1 MSFLNRSKASIQE
14 SPSMY
19 NSRVE
24 NDRTFTQSSNISRSK
39 EDIMGN
45 LQAFRSDIRKQ
56 ISDKISKNFKIL
68 DVSSPKATPDLK
80 TLLSTKNA
88 GTTTPLKASLYND
101 RETSFS
107 TTKAASQKKFDL
119 SKDFSKRGERSS
131 PYKEKQSE
139 LLAQLNKLHTEQRL
153 SVGVNSVNSIIKR
166 SPEKKTASPKKREN
180 SLDLKP
186 LDYFKKDKN
195 SKSYIE
201 QQPRSSLLVEKKQDY
216 QSEIK
221 NILDHG
227 KSIKN
232 KREAFNTE
240 ADYDRRNPGLSSK
253 VSQLRSSQIG
263 TSTPNLLS
271 GFENTSVSRN
281 YSSIDNYRSVDNY
294 KSVDS
299 LRREIATAED
309 RREERDQPSRR
320 RVLELKSMNIFS
332 PTSMVGTTQDSFSQL
347 RHESGVS
354 NREALI
360 SDQIPYSKLYELQD
374 TFYSASDKGFD
385 QLSADYVEELIKLS
399 SIIMHRVK
407 NSSYYNKT

>member
-1 MSFLNRSKASIQE
+1 
-14 SPSMY
+14 
-19 NSRVE
+19 
-24 NDRTFTQSSNISRSK
+24 
-39 EDIMGN
+39 MGN

-80 TLLSTKNA
+80 ALLSTKNA
-88 GTTTPLKASLYND
+88 GTTTPLKASFYND
-101 RETSFS
+101 RKTSFS

-201 QQPRSSLLVEKKQDY
+201 QQPRSSLIVEKKQDY